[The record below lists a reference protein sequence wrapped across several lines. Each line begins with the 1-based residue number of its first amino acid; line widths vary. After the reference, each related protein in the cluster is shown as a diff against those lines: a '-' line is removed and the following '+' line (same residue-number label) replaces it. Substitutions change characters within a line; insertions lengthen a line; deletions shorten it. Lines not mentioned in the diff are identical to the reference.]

1 MVLGFKRRK
10 VHKLKQ
16 KQKTL
21 IMLKSEVAVPLLTA
35 CRGRHGLM
43 NSSLVEGQGCSGLPE
58 NSKLE
63 NSVGSKLVEE
73 RPWELRWPLLLPQP
87 GVGPVMS

>member
-1 MVLGFKRRK
+1 MEISQAVFLVLGFKRRK

-43 NSSLVEGQGCSGLPE
+43 NSSLVEGLGCSGLPE

-63 NSVGSKLVEE
+63 NPVGSKLVEE
-73 RPWELRWPLLLPQP
+73 RP
-87 GVGPVMS
+87 